1 MNNSPIGLF
10 DSGIGGL
17 TVARELHRRLPGE
30 DIIYLGD
37 TARVPYGTKSSQTVR
52 RYAMECALYLLSKNV
67 KMIVIACNTAS
78 AVALNHLKRTLR
90 APIIGVV
97 DPGVNTALKATENH
111 RIGVIGTPSTIN
123 SQAYKSRLIA
133 LAPKIKVWEEP
144 CPLLVPLAEE
154 GRFEGEVVE
163 LILCEYLKSL
173 LRHRIDTLIL
183 GCTHYPL
190 FKPAIQKIVG
200 DGIRLVDSAEA
211 AAIEVES
218 VILREGLLN
227 THGSGKVMCHVT
239 DIPRQVN
246 KLGKLFFGDSL
257 GKVSKVTI
265 GEM

>member
-1 MNNSPIGLF
+1 MNDSPIGVF

-30 DIIYLGD
+30 EIIYLGD
-37 TARVPYGTKSSQTVR
+37 TARVPYGTKSTETVR

-78 AVALNHLKRTLR
+78 AVALDQLKRTLR

-97 DPGVNTALKATENH
+97 DPGVSTALKATKDH

-123 SQAYKSRLIA
+123 SQAYKSRLMS
-133 LAPKIKVWEEP
+133 LAPKSQVWGHA

-154 GRFEGEVVE
+154 GRFEGEVVD
-163 LILCEYLKSL
+163 LILREYLQPL

-190 FKPAIQKIVG
+190 FKPAIQRIVG
-200 DGIRLVDSAEA
+200 GRIRLVDSAEA
-211 AAIEVES
+211 AATEVEA

-227 THGSGKVMCHVT
+227 THGAGKVTCCVT

-246 KLGKLFFGDSL
+246 RLGKLFFGDSL
-257 GKVSKVTI
+257 GKVLKVAI
-265 GEM
+265 SE